1 MNVDVQ
7 IYLSNFKSFFNNN
20 PNDLINLIG
29 DGDKDMFFELVE
41 GTVIENYD
49 KGEDLELTKKQLID
63 IMLILTNCYSDMAT
77 YEFYSDRPNHL
88 WDHRTGW

>member
-7 IYLSNFKSFFNNN
+7 IYLSNFKLFFNNN

-29 DGDKDMFFELVE
+29 DGDKDKFFEMVQE
-41 GTVIENYD
+41 SVIENNE

-63 IMLILTNCYSDMAT
+63 IMLILTK
-77 YEFYSDRPNHL
+77 DRVEEKVENFILKGPYGDIFLN
-88 WDHRTGW
+88 

>member
-29 DGDKDMFFELVE
+29 NGDKDKFFDLVKQS
-41 GTVIENYD
+41 VIENYD
-49 KGEDLELTKKQLID
+49 KGDDLELTKKQLID
-63 IMLILTNCYSDMAT
+63 IMLILTK
-77 YEFYSDRPNHL
+77 DRVEEKVEKFILKGPYGDIILN
-88 WDHRTGW
+88 

>member
-29 DGDKDMFFELVE
+29 DGDKDKFFEMVQE
-41 GTVIENYD
+41 SVIENYE

-63 IMLILTNCYSDMAT
+63 IMLILTK
-77 YEFYSDRPNHL
+77 DRVEEKVENFILKGPYGDIFLN
-88 WDHRTGW
+88 

>member
-29 DGDKDMFFELVE
+29 DGDKDKFFELVQE
-41 GTVIENYD
+41 SVIKNYE

-63 IMLILTNCYSDMAT
+63 IMLILTKDKVEEKVEKFILKGPYGDIILN
-77 YEFYSDRPNHL
+77 
-88 WDHRTGW
+88 

>member
-29 DGDKDMFFELVE
+29 DGDKDKFFELVQE
-41 GTVIENYD
+41 SVIKNYE

-63 IMLILTNCYSDMAT
+63 IMLILTK
-77 YEFYSDRPNHL
+77 DRVEEKVEKFILKGPYGDIILN
-88 WDHRTGW
+88 

>member
-29 DGDKDMFFELVE
+29 DGDKDKFFEMVQE
-41 GTVIENYD
+41 SVIENNE

-63 IMLILTNCYSDMAT
+63 IMLILTK
-77 YEFYSDRPNHL
+77 DRVEEKVENFILKGPYGNIFL
-88 WDHRTGW
+88 N

>member
-1 MNVDVQ
+1 MNVDVE

-29 DGDKDMFFELVE
+29 DGDKDKFFELVE
-41 GTVIENYD
+41 GAVIQNYD

-63 IMLILTNCYSDMAT
+63 IMLILTK
-77 YEFYSDRPNHL
+77 DRVEEKVENFILKGPYGDIFLN
-88 WDHRTGW
+88 

>member
-41 GTVIENYD
+41 GSVIENYD

-63 IMLILTNCYSDMAT
+63 IMLILTK
-77 YEFYSDRPNHL
+77 DRVEEKVENFILKGPYGNIFL
-88 WDHRTGW
+88 N

>member
-29 DGDKDMFFELVE
+29 DGDKDKFFKLVE

-63 IMLILTNCYSDMAT
+63 IMLILTK
-77 YEFYSDRPNHL
+77 DRVEEKVENFILKGPYGDIFLN
-88 WDHRTGW
+88 

>member
-20 PNDLINLIG
+20 PNDLISLIG
-29 DGDKDMFFELVE
+29 NNDKDKFFELVE
-41 GTVIENYD
+41 SAVIENYD

-63 IMLILTNCYSDMAT
+63 IMLILTK
-77 YEFYSDRPNHL
+77 DRVEEKVENFILKGPYGNIFL
-88 WDHRTGW
+88 N

>member
-29 DGDKDMFFELVE
+29 DGDKDKFFEMVQESVVE
-41 GTVIENYD
+41 NHE

-63 IMLILTNCYSDMAT
+63 IMLILTK
-77 YEFYSDRPNHL
+77 DRVEEKVENFILKGPYGDIFLN
-88 WDHRTGW
+88 

>member
-20 PNDLINLIG
+20 PNDLISLIG
-29 DGDKDMFFELVE
+29 SNDKDKFFELVE
-41 GTVIENYD
+41 GVVTENYD

-63 IMLILTNCYSDMAT
+63 IMLILTK
-77 YEFYSDRPNHL
+77 DRVEEKVENFILKGPYGDIFLN
-88 WDHRTGW
+88 

>member
-29 DGDKDMFFELVE
+29 DGDKDKFFELVE
-41 GTVIENYD
+41 GAVIQNYN

-63 IMLILTNCYSDMAT
+63 IMLILTK
-77 YEFYSDRPNHL
+77 DRVEEKVENFILKGPYGDIFLN
-88 WDHRTGW
+88 

>member
-29 DGDKDMFFELVE
+29 NNDKDEFYKLVE
-41 GTVIENYD
+41 KAVVENYD

-63 IMLILTNCYSDMAT
+63 IMLILTKESAEEKVESFILKGPYGNI
-77 YEFYSDRPNHL
+77 FLN
-88 WDHRTGW
+88 

>member
-7 IYLSNFKSFFNNN
+7 IYLSNFKLFFNNN

-29 DGDKDMFFELVE
+29 DGDKDKFFEMVQE
-41 GTVIENYD
+41 SVIENYE

-63 IMLILTNCYSDMAT
+63 IMLILTK
-77 YEFYSDRPNHL
+77 DRVEEKVENFILKGPYGDIFLN
-88 WDHRTGW
+88 

>member
-7 IYLSNFKSFFNNN
+7 IYLSNFKLFFNNN

-29 DGDKDMFFELVE
+29 DGDKDKFFELVQE
-41 GTVIENYD
+41 SVIENNE

-63 IMLILTNCYSDMAT
+63 IMLILTK
-77 YEFYSDRPNHL
+77 DRVEEKVENFILKGPYGDIFLN
-88 WDHRTGW
+88 

>member
-29 DGDKDMFFELVE
+29 DGDKDKFFELVQAS
-41 GTVIENYD
+41 VIENYE

-63 IMLILTNCYSDMAT
+63 IMLILTK
-77 YEFYSDRPNHL
+77 DRVEEKVEKFILKGPYGDIILN
-88 WDHRTGW
+88 

>member
-29 DGDKDMFFELVE
+29 DGDKDKFFEMVQE
-41 GTVIENYD
+41 SVIENNK

-63 IMLILTNCYSDMAT
+63 IMLILTK
-77 YEFYSDRPNHL
+77 DRVEEKVENFILKGPYGNIFL
-88 WDHRTGW
+88 N

>member
-29 DGDKDMFFELVE
+29 DGDKDKFFELVQE
-41 GTVIENYD
+41 SVIKNYE

-63 IMLILTNCYSDMAT
+63 IMLILTK
-77 YEFYSDRPNHL
+77 DRVEEKVENFILKGPYGDIFLN
-88 WDHRTGW
+88 

>member
-20 PNDLINLIG
+20 PNDLISLIG
-29 DGDKDMFFELVE
+29 NNDKDKFFELVE
-41 GTVIENYD
+41 SAVIENYD

-63 IMLILTNCYSDMAT
+63 VMLILTK
-77 YEFYSDRPNHL
+77 DRVEERVENFILKGPYGDIFLN
-88 WDHRTGW
+88 

>member
-29 DGDKDMFFELVE
+29 DGDKDKFFELVQAS
-41 GTVIENYD
+41 VIENYE

-63 IMLILTNCYSDMAT
+63 IMLILTKDKVEEKVEKFILKGPYGDIILN
-77 YEFYSDRPNHL
+77 
-88 WDHRTGW
+88 

>member
-63 IMLILTNCYSDMAT
+63 IMLILTK
-77 YEFYSDRPNHL
+77 DRVEEKVENFILKGPYGDIFLN
-88 WDHRTGW
+88 

>member
-29 DGDKDMFFELVE
+29 DGDKDKFFEMVQE
-41 GTVIENYD
+41 SVIENNE

-63 IMLILTNCYSDMAT
+63 IMLILTK
-77 YEFYSDRPNHL
+77 DRVEEKVEKFILKGPYGDIILN
-88 WDHRTGW
+88 

>member
-29 DGDKDMFFELVE
+29 DGDKDKFFELVQE
-41 GTVIENYD
+41 SVIENYE

-63 IMLILTNCYSDMAT
+63 IMLILTK
-77 YEFYSDRPNHL
+77 DRVEEKVENFILKGPYCDIILN
-88 WDHRTGW
+88 

>member
-7 IYLSNFKSFFNNN
+7 IYLSNFKSFFKNN

-29 DGDKDMFFELVE
+29 DGDKDKFFELVQE
-41 GTVIENYD
+41 SVIENYE

-63 IMLILTNCYSDMAT
+63 IMLILTK
-77 YEFYSDRPNHL
+77 DRVEEKVENFILKGPYGDIILN
-88 WDHRTGW
+88 

>member
-20 PNDLINLIG
+20 TNDLINLIG
-29 DGDKDMFFELVE
+29 DGDKDKFFELVE
-41 GTVIENYD
+41 GAVIENYD

-63 IMLILTNCYSDMAT
+63 IMLILTK
-77 YEFYSDRPNHL
+77 DRVEEKVENFILKGPYGDIFLN
-88 WDHRTGW
+88 

>member
-29 DGDKDMFFELVE
+29 DCDKDKFFELVE
-41 GTVIENYD
+41 GAVIENYN

-63 IMLILTNCYSDMAT
+63 IMLILTK
-77 YEFYSDRPNHL
+77 DRVEEKVENFILKGPYGDIFLN
-88 WDHRTGW
+88 

>member
-29 DGDKDMFFELVE
+29 DGDKDKFFEMVQE
-41 GTVIENYD
+41 SVIKNNE

-63 IMLILTNCYSDMAT
+63 IMLILTK
-77 YEFYSDRPNHL
+77 DRVEEKVENFILKGPYGDIFLN
-88 WDHRTGW
+88 

>member
-29 DGDKDMFFELVE
+29 DGDKDKFFEMVQE
-41 GTVIENYD
+41 SVIENNE

-63 IMLILTNCYSDMAT
+63 IMLILTK
-77 YEFYSDRPNHL
+77 DRVEEKVEKFILKGPYCDIILN
-88 WDHRTGW
+88 

>member
-29 DGDKDMFFELVE
+29 DGDKDKFFEMVQE
-41 GTVIENYD
+41 SVIENNK

-63 IMLILTNCYSDMAT
+63 IMLILTK
-77 YEFYSDRPNHL
+77 DRVEEKVENFILKGPYGDIFLN
-88 WDHRTGW
+88 

>member
-29 DGDKDMFFELVE
+29 DGDKDKFFELVQE
-41 GTVIENYD
+41 SVIKNYE

-63 IMLILTNCYSDMAT
+63 IMLILTKDNVEEKVENFILKGPYGNI
-77 YEFYSDRPNHL
+77 FLN
-88 WDHRTGW
+88 

>member
-29 DGDKDMFFELVE
+29 DGDKDKFFELVQE
-41 GTVIENYD
+41 SVVENHE

-63 IMLILTNCYSDMAT
+63 IMLILTK
-77 YEFYSDRPNHL
+77 DRVEEKVENFILKGPYGDIFLN
-88 WDHRTGW
+88 

>member
-29 DGDKDMFFELVE
+29 DGDKDKFFEMVQE
-41 GTVIENYD
+41 SVIENNE

-63 IMLILTNCYSDMAT
+63 IMLILTK
-77 YEFYSDRPNHL
+77 DRVEEKVEKFILKGLYCDIILN
-88 WDHRTGW
+88 